1 MCVPLPIYFSIG
13 SCSRIEE
20 AICNKE
26 TYYSVCIVDIIAR
39 PLRLHRH
46 VRYTIQW
53 RILYAFLPKRG
64 ILFYPCA
71 VVRPS
76 GRYLT
81 SAQNRNAHTLFL
93 HEITEKKSWAQT
105 DDVYRVSSIG
115 AHVSHIGQSSACS
128 GVQFFASFCNKIVA
142 INYGVSLTQC
152 ACVCVCV
159 CVCGKDMN

>member
-81 SAQNRNAHTLFL
+81 SAQNRNAHTLFW
-93 HEITEKKSWAQT
+93 HEITERKKSWAQT
-105 DDVYRVSSIG
+105 D
-115 AHVSHIGQSSACS
+115 
-128 GVQFFASFCNKIVA
+128 GVQNVKSIVDRC
-142 INYGVSLTQC
+142 SRLTHWPVIGLFRCPVFRFLLQQNR
-152 ACVCVCV
+152 
-159 CVCGKDMN
+159 GN